1 MLNDGKSFVLQKREP
16 TVNILGMKKNVLT
29 QAIEIVGL
37 RSLARICEVS
47 PQALYGWQKRNRLP
61 RTDWTGE
68 TDYASRI
75 EKATGGQITRAQ
87 LLDLNRSAHDS
98 VQQPPESV

>member
-1 MLNDGKSFVLQKREP
+1 M
-16 TVNILGMKKNVLT
+16 TKNSIT
-29 QAIEIVGL
+29 SAIEIVGL
-37 RSLARICEVS
+37 CKLGKICGVS
-47 PQALYGWQKRNRLP
+47 YQAVKKWEKRGSLP

-87 LLDLNRSAHDS
+87 LLDLKRNDS
-98 VQQPPESV
+98 FVCGKPHNDTI

>member
-1 MLNDGKSFVLQKREP
+1 
-16 TVNILGMKKNVLT
+16 MKNENLIAK
-29 QAIEIVGL
+29 AIEQVGL
-37 RSLARICEVS
+37 YALSRVCGVS
-47 PQALYGWQKRNRLP
+47 YQAVQKWNLKGRLP